1 MSSQAT
7 QASCNAGGVDC
18 RVRERE
24 KNFVRQKDGYLT
36 WKGCWTF
43 LCKRWSALICSC
55 CCVATQF
62 YKSCKKVQKIC
73 EMTFHKKIWKTF
85 KKPESFHQIQKISIF
100 KKIFGWYL
108 HWRLKSTLSSLW
120 SNFGTHLKWHFFF
133 KC

>member
-18 RVRERE
+18 RVRERR

-62 YKSCKKVQKIC
+62 YKSCKKSAKNMWDDYPQ
-73 EMTFHKKIWKTF
+73 TF
-85 KKPESFHQIQKISIF
+85 KKQESFHQIQKLAF
-100 KKIFGWYL
+100 FGWYL
-108 HWRLKSTLSSLW
+108 HW
-120 SNFGTHLKWHFFF
+120 SNFATHLKWHFFSNSSF
-133 KC
+133 

>member
-62 YKSCKKVQKIC
+62 YKSCKKCKKYVKWLSTKKSDRSNLKKY
-73 EMTFHKKIWKTF
+73 ETFETF
-85 KKPESFHQIQKISIF
+85 DT
-100 KKIFGWYL
+100 L
-108 HWRLKSTLSSLW
+108 RLK
-120 SNFGTHLKWHFFF
+120 K
-133 KC
+133 